1 MVKEA
6 GLPSQCSWMST
17 LGSVEHQL
25 RDLLPTLSP
34 CVVVVGKVV
43 ALPAA
48 WNMLRQQP
56 GEMAQ

>member
-1 MVKEA
+1 VREA
-6 GLPSQCSWMST
+6 GLPSQASWVCT
-17 LGSVEHQL
+17 LGSVQQEL
-25 RDLLPTLSP
+25 GDKLGTLSP

-56 GEMAQ
+56 GAAAQQ